1 MPAAMKMLAAAAGW
15 SVLGRSI
22 AGVGGQYQGTT
33 LCLGPFRL
41 PDSFENFNDNVEVT
55 FRDNAAVG
63 SSLWMLAA
71 WNVVLQDSV
80 CFPS

>member
-22 AGVGGQYQGTT
+22 AGVGRQYQGTT

-71 WNVVLQDSV
+71 WNVVHQDPV